1 LLAPLVLSL
10 APGLVPEPCSDVGAV
25 VACLERAQAW
35 PAPDAARL
43 QRELAALGPAAQ
55 PDLFTVLAFGPGDER
70 GLAAEESAAL
80 LGALSVAG
88 SRAVRPWLAPRLAE
102 APAAEV
108 RLAALELLARIGTGG
123 DVDLLRRA
131 MNGAPPGLDGALQV
145 ACAGLVRADPS
156 ALEPLRRW
164 MIEAP
169 QRVGPVLARGLADSE
184 RPEALATL
192 AQALGFHA
200 TLEPELLEAIARLAP
215 AHPKPLDE
223 PTLTA
228 LRAALE
234 RDDART
240 LRAAAQ
246 ALARA
251 EDALALPG
259 LIALLAHEAPAVRA
273 SAEEALERLSG
284 LAFGADPSRWE
295 AWRAA
300 EEAWWSGS
308 LARLRAEL
316 ADADPGLAIRALGE
330 LSSHRWPRH
339 ELALEAAAALQHED
353 RSVRRLACL
362 ALARIGSSAAVP
374 ELKALAEQGGESQAA
389 ARRALQALG
398 IVGRGGV
405 P

>member
-1 LLAPLVLSL
+1 MLATFVLSL
-10 APGLVPEPCSDVGAV
+10 ALGSLPASGSDVGAV
-25 VACLERAQAW
+25 VACLERARAW

-43 QRELAALGPAAQ
+43 QRELAALGPALH
-55 PDLFTVLAFGPGDER
+55 PELFTVLAFGTD
-70 GLAAEESAAL
+70 AEGALEPQESAAL

-88 SRAVRPWLAPRLAE
+88 SRALRPWLAPRLSDSPPAE
-102 APAAEV
+102 E
-108 RLAALELLARIGTGG
+108 RLAALELMARIGTGA
-123 DVDLLRRA
+123 DVDLLRKA
-131 MNGAPPGLDGALQV
+131 MHGAPPGIDGALQA
-145 ACAGLVRADPS
+145 ACAAMVRADAS

-164 MIEAP
+164 LIESP

-184 RPEALATL
+184 RPEALGTL

-200 TLEPELLEAIARLAP
+200 TLEAELLEAIARLAP

-223 PTLTA
+223 PTLGP

-251 EDALALPG
+251 EDPHALPG
-259 LIALLAHEAPAVRA
+259 LIALLAHEAPSVRA
-273 SAEEALERLSG
+273 GAEDALERLSG
-284 LAFGADPSRWE
+284 LGFGADPSRWE
-295 AWRAA
+295 AWRAS
-300 EEAWWSGS
+300 EEGWWTSS

-316 ADADPGLAIRALGE
+316 ASPDPGLAIRALGE

-339 ELALEAAAALQHED
+339 ELALEAAAALWHED

-362 ALARIGSSAAVP
+362 ALTRIGSGAAIP
-374 ELKALAEQGGESQAA
+374 ELQALVEAGGESVAP

-398 IVGRGGV
+398 VEGTVGI